1 MACCLLACLVLQS
14 ILLLTWASLNTIC
27 SVAQEQRF
35 NGRLRVVVPPFYASN
50 KQTNAQLK
58 CSRSTIHILL
68 TLNRRLYSLSG
79 STLPGF

>member
-50 KQTNAQLK
+50 KQEQPMRN
-58 CSRSTIHILL
+58 SNVRGV
-68 TLNRRLYSLSG
+68 LYITHVKPTAL
-79 STLPGF
+79 